1 MSYFLVTQSLKLL
14 EPTSGEANKK
24 EVIFNPSA
32 IEERSLILEVN
43 PDNKITSESG
53 QIFYK
58 QDLKLS
64 DAPNA
69 KEQCYWVSDS
79 ELKTN
84 NGLVELVKLDTTN
97 KFLVLKDTEAYV
109 LCTDAPRHITIPKN
123 STITLLGTK
132 IIKQFGH
139 WFSVDSNE
147 DLQNL
152 TSHQLMY
159 APNSKEASYYNPT
172 LLKPIN

>member
-14 EPTSGEANKK
+14 EPTNGEANKK
-24 EVIFNPSA
+24 EVIFNPSS

-58 QDLKLS
+58 QNLKLS

-109 LCTDAPRHITIPKN
+109 LCADAPRHITIPKN
-123 STITLLGTK
+123 STITLLGTQ
-132 IIKQFGH
+132 IVKQFGH
-139 WFSVDSNE
+139 WFSVDNNE